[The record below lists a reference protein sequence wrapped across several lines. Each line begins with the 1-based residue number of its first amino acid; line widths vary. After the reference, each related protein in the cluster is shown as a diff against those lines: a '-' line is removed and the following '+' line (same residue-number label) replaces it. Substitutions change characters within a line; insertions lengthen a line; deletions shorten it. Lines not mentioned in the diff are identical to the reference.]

1 MTIGAVVF
9 FTLLL
14 VTGNTMAIAVRE
26 RSGELAVLKTVGFS
40 DARVLRLILA
50 EAILIAG
57 QGGLIGLALAKVV
70 IPALSRALPMLGA
83 LYVSPLTFVAGFAL
97 ALAVGTAAGLLP
109 AIGAMRLRVVDA
121 LRRI

>member
-1 MTIGAVVF
+1 
-9 FTLLL
+9 
-14 VTGNTMAIAVRE
+14 MAIAVRE

-40 DARVLRLILA
+40 DVRVLRLILA

-57 QGGLIGLALAKVV
+57 QGGLIGLALAKLV
-70 IPALSRALPMLGA
+70 IPALSRALPMLGM
-83 LYVSPLTFVAGFAL
+83 LYVSPLTFVAGFVL